1 MRRALKFGYLPADVL
16 NGTAQIESV
25 RPATHP
31 EPMKLRAKLILAFT
45 MVACVPLVG
54 GAIGIFSHRW
64 SMRRSEELKTMQ
76 RQGAEL
82 VAAVR
87 SLSAATASPAAASA
101 LPADDAAV
109 LESAR
114 QLAGALGLP
123 AAVVAGT
130 DRQAVKAWADAVP
143 EQVAATVRERSESMA
158 RENRWLDWTMGVGTL
173 AGIVLGIGFGVVTS
187 LAVTRHVRGVAE
199 EIWNETGR
207 VANSVGLVSGSSQ
220 QLAMASSQQA
230 ASIEETGAALVEVN
244 SLVKANA
251 GHARDAR
258 TLSHQNR
265 TEADHSASAV
275 AELQSAMQE
284 MSAAS
289 MNIAKIVHSIDE
301 IAFQTNILALNAAV
315 EAARAGSAG
324 AGFAVVA
331 DEVRKLAQR
340 SAAAAHETS
349 AKIAD
354 ALEKSTR
361 GAAIAARVEESLR
374 KVIVDAHRVDELIGR
389 IADSSGE
396 QARGLDQA
404 VGSMK
409 RIDELTQRNTASA
422 EEAAGVARK
431 LEVETKSMQTHL
443 SRLLD
448 GSPAADRRP
457 EAAGPTGDSARST
470 GGGLSPN
477 RRAIPVGA

>member
-1 MRRALKFGYLPADVL
+1 
-16 NGTAQIESV
+16 
-25 RPATHP
+25 
-31 EPMKLRAKLILAFT
+31 MKLRSKLILAFT

-64 SMRRSEELKTMQ
+64 SLRRAEDLGRIERAGVELS
-76 RQGAEL
+76 L
-82 VAAVR
+82 VAEDLKR
-87 SLSAATASPAAASA
+87 NWAASRA
-101 LPADDAAV
+101 QAGKLTAGGSEFDRV
-109 LESAR
+109 R
-114 QLAGALGLP
+114 QLAGALGIPTASLNESDR
-123 AAVVAGT
+123 AAAT
-130 DRQAVKAWADAVP
+130 AWLDSVP
-143 EQVAATVRERSESMA
+143 GWVAAKIQERGEVVA
-158 RENRWLDWTMGVGTL
+158 RENRWLDLTMGLGTL
-173 AGIVLGIGFGVVTS
+173 AGIALGIGFGVVTS

-220 QLAMASSQQA
+220 QLAVASSQQA
-230 ASIEETGAALVEVN
+230 ASLEETGAALVEVN

-251 GHARDAR
+251 GNARDAR
-258 TLSHQNR
+258 ALSHQNR
-265 TEADHSASAV
+265 TEADRSASEV
-275 AELQSAMQE
+275 AELQIAMQE

-289 MNIAKIVHSIDE
+289 TNIAKIVHSIDE

-340 SAAAAHETS
+340 SASAAHETS
-349 AKIAD
+349 GKIAD

-374 KVIVDAHRVDELIGR
+374 KVIQDAHQVDELIGR
-389 IADSSGE
+389 IADSSAE

-422 EEAAGVARK
+422 EEAAGVAQK
-431 LEVETKSMQTHL
+431 LEAETKSMQLHL

-448 GSPAADRRP
+448 GSPAAAPGP
-457 EAAGPTGDSARST
+457 EEPVEAEISSRSPRSGLKPRSNEVPVAA
-470 GGGLSPN
+470 
-477 RRAIPVGA
+477 

>member
-1 MRRALKFGYLPADVL
+1 MERQSVELV
-16 NGTAQIESV
+16 ESV
-25 RPATHP
+25 RGLAVELGSAAVASAGPIGTS
-31 EPMKLRAKLILAFT
+31 AKL
-45 MVACVPLVG
+45 
-54 GAIGIFSHRW
+54 
-64 SMRRSEELKTMQ
+64 
-76 RQGAEL
+76 
-82 VAAVR
+82 
-87 SLSAATASPAAASA
+87 AS
-101 LPADDAAV
+101 V
-109 LESAR
+109 R
-114 QLAGALGLP
+114 QLADALGLST
-123 AAVVAGT
+123 AELAGP
-130 DRQAVKAWADAVP
+130 DRQAVRAWADAVP
-143 EQVAATVRERSESMA
+143 ERVAATIRERSERMA
-158 RENRWLDWTMGVGTL
+158 QENRWLDWTMGVGTL

-187 LAVTRHVRGVAE
+187 LVVTRHVRGVAE

-220 QLAMASSQQA
+220 QLALASSEQA

-265 TEADHSASAV
+265 TEADRSASAV

-374 KVIVDAHRVDELIGR
+374 KVIGDAHRVDELIGR
-389 IADSSGE
+389 IAESSGE

-422 EEAAGVARK
+422 EDAAGVARQ
-431 LEVETKSMQTHL
+431 LEAEIKAMQMHL

-448 GSPAADRRP
+448 GAPTADERP
-457 EAAGPTGDSARST
+457 VAAGPSSDSVHLTGT
-470 GGGLSPN
+470 GLNPN

>member
-1 MRRALKFGYLPADVL
+1 
-16 NGTAQIESV
+16 
-25 RPATHP
+25 
-31 EPMKLRAKLILAFT
+31 MKLRSKLIIAFT

-64 SMRRSEELKTMQ
+64 SLRRTAELKGLEQ
-76 RQGAEL
+76 RAAEL
-82 VAAVR
+82 TEAVKI
-87 SLSAATASPAAASA
+87 LPAPAA
-101 LPADDAAV
+101 PAGPAGSSIS
-109 LESAR
+109 LESVRRMATE
-114 QLAGALGLP
+114 LGLP
-123 AAVVAGT
+123 TSALDGA
-130 DRQAVKAWADAVP
+130 DRQAVTAWATEVP
-143 EQVAATVRERSESMA
+143 ALAAAKVREASAAVA
-158 RENRWLDWTMGVGTL
+158 RENRWLDLTMGFGTL
-173 AGIVLGIGFGVVTS
+173 AGIALGIGFGVVTS
-187 LAVTRHVRGVAE
+187 LAVARHVRGVAE

-207 VANSVGLVSGSSQ
+207 VANSVSLVSGSSQ
-220 QLAMASSQQA
+220 QLAIASSQQA
-230 ASIEETGAALVEVN
+230 ASLEETGAALVEVN

-258 TLSHQNR
+258 ALSHQNR
-265 TEADHSASAV
+265 SEADRSASEV
-275 AELQSAMQE
+275 AELQSAMRE

-289 MNIAKIVHSIDE
+289 TNIAKIVHSIDG

-340 SAAAAHETS
+340 SASAAHETS

-354 ALEKSTR
+354 ALDKSTR

-374 KVIVDAHRVDELIGR
+374 KVIQDAHRVDELIGR

-409 RIDELTQRNTASA
+409 RIDELTQHNTASA

-431 LEVETKSMQTHL
+431 LETETKAMQLHL

-448 GSPAADRRP
+448 GSPAVHGDPASTL
-457 EAAGPTGDSARST
+457 AACIGEPGE
-470 GGGLSPN
+470 
-477 RRAIPVGA
+477 PVEFKPKHGVVPVAA